1 MVVFQALTWE
11 SRDTD
16 DEHMISIFGKT
27 EDGKSVCLTTA
38 FTPYFFVKLP
48 ENINTPKIRRIYE
61 IIDQQCKDSLVAYTV
76 VKSKDVWGFQNNQ
89 EFPFM
94 KISFKHLQARRL
106 VDSFLRKPLDRT
118 PELFDIFGVRNVK
131 VYESNLDP
139 VLRLMHRTGIQSTGW
154 LDTGDKCIRSH
165 LANVDMDLF
174 SNDWTT
180 LKPVA
185 RDDIAPFVVA
195 SVDIECYSKSR
206 KFPDANNTDDV
217 CFQIAIS
224 LCKFGSDEPYDKTC
238 LCYKK
243 TDSNLE
249 GCNILSYPTEK
260 EMLEAFQKYLHQKD
274 VDIITGWNI
283 FGFDMEYIYKRAQI
297 NRCHY
302 DFFNLGKLKDTESE
316 LTIKKL
322 SSSALGDNLLKLLP
336 MSGRFIFDLFH
347 EIKKGY
353 KLDSYKLDN
362 VSKLYLGDQ
371 KIDMTPKE
379 MFFRYEEEDPVK
391 LREVAEYCI
400 KDTLLPHR
408 LMKKL
413 CTLLN
418 LVEMAKAT
426 WVPVPFLVERGQQI
440 KVFSQLTKKAR
451 ELGFMVPTIRYGAIP
466 EEPYEGATVLEAQ
479 KGAYYTPITA
489 LDFESLYPSIMM
501 AHNLCYSSYVMDEKR
516 YGNVPGITYE
526 TFKIADRTYKFAQ
539 DVPSLLPAILLELKQ
554 FRKQAKKDM
563 AAATGFMKEVY
574 NGKQLAYKISM
585 NSVYGFTGAGKG
597 ILPCVPIASTTTSKG
612 RAMIEETK
620 NYVEKHFPGSKVR
633 YGDSVTPDTPL
644 LIRQNGEV
652 KTTRIDSLVDVYEL
666 RDDGKEIA
674 EIDAEVWTES
684 GFTPIQQIVRHKTT
698 KNIHRVLTHTGVVDV
713 TEDHSLLLKN
723 KEMIKPSEVCL
734 GTELLHGNSV
744 EAFGESDTSVT
755 PEEAKVMGFFFGDGS
770 CGHYDGK
777 YTWALNNSNMKY
789 LEEMKSLCPFE
800 TRVYDTIESS
810 GVYKLNAVG
819 DVKSISTKYR
829 SLFYNQHKEKVVP
842 PCILGAPLSV
852 VKSFWEG
859 YYMADGDKDVHGY
872 TRMDIKGK
880 EGSMGM
886 YIIGRRLGY
895 NVSVNTRSDKP
906 DVFRQTWTT
915 SSQRKNPIAIKKLE
929 LVGETNGYVYD
940 LTTGSHHFHVGPG
953 ELVVHNT
960 DSVMVEFDVGDRK
973 GEEAIA
979 YSWEVGERAAEECS
993 ALFKKPNNLELE
1005 KVYWPYFLYSKK
1017 RYAAKLWTKGK
1028 DDKMHMDYIDV
1039 KGLQLVRRDNTPHV
1053 REVCKEL
1060 LDVVLTSSD
1069 PGPPKELAK
1078 ERAIELLSGD
1088 VPNEK
1093 LVLSQSLADTYKV
1106 AGKNVSV
1113 TSSESVNINQSHV
1126 QVVTKMRQRKP
1137 GSEPQSGDR
1146 VPYLL
1151 TKTENAKA
1159 KAYEKAEDPKYV
1171 EEHGVPVDYHYY
1183 FLNKFL
1189 NPVCDLLDPLY
1200 ENVKEEIFG
1209 EIINQHKPPK
1219 PKREPALSTMKKDDL
1234 IAECKRRGLEETGT
1248 LVVLRARLK
1257 EARQGS
1263 VEDIFKNYEL
1273 KQSKDE
1279 SSREDYAD
1287 S

>member
-16 DEHMISIFGKT
+16 DEHLISIFGKT
-27 EDGKSVCLTTA
+27 EDGKSVCLTTS
-38 FTPYFFVKLP
+38 FTPYFFIKLP
-48 ENINTPKIRRIYE
+48 PNIDAGKIQRIYNILDE
-61 IIDQQCKDSLVAYTV
+61 KCKDSLVAYSV
-76 VKSKDVWGFQNNQ
+76 MKSKDVWGFQNSE
-89 EFPFM
+89 EFAFM
-94 KISFKHLQARRL
+94 KVTFKHLQARRF
-106 VDSFLRKPLDRT
+106 VDSFLRKPLNQT
-118 PELFDIFGVRNVK
+118 PELFSIFGVRNVK

-139 VLRLMHRTGIQSTGW
+139 VLRLMHRTEIQSTGW
-154 LDTGDKCIRSH
+154 LDTGSHCIRSH
-165 LANVDMDLF
+165 FAHVDIDLF
-174 SNDWTT
+174 CNDWSS

-185 RDDIAPFVVA
+185 RDDVAPFVVA
-195 SVDIECYSKSR
+195 SVDIECNSSTG
-206 KFPDANNTDDV
+206 KFPDADIPGDA

-224 LCKFGSDEPYDKTC
+224 LCTFGSDEPYDKTC

-249 GCNILSYPTEK
+249 GCDIRSYATER
-260 EMLEAFQKYLHQKD
+260 EMLEAFQKYIHTKD
-274 VDIITGWNI
+274 IDIITGWNI

-316 LTIKKL
+316 LVIKKL

-336 MSGRFIFDLFH
+336 MSGRFIFDMFH
-347 EIKKGY
+347 EVKKGY

-371 KIDMTPKE
+371 KIDMAPKE
-379 MFFRYEEEDPVK
+379 MFARYREEDPVK

-400 KDTLLPHR
+400 KDTLLPHK

-426 WVPVPFLVERGQQI
+426 WVPATFLVERGQQI

-489 LDFESLYPSIMM
+489 LDFEALYPSIMM
-501 AHNLCYSSYVMDEKR
+501 AHNLCYSSYVMDEKK

-526 TFKIADRTYKFAQ
+526 TFNIGDRTYKFAQ
-539 DVPSLLPAILLELKQ
+539 DVPSLLPSILLELKQ
-554 FRKQAKKDM
+554 FRKQAKRDM
-563 AAATGFMKEVY
+563 ANATGFMKEVY

-612 RAMIEETK
+612 RSMIEETK
-620 NYVEKHFPGSKVR
+620 NYVEANFPGAKVR
-633 YGDSVTPDTPL
+633 YGD
-644 LIRQNGEV
+644 
-652 KTTRIDSLVDVYEL
+652 
-666 RDDGKEIA
+666 
-674 EIDAEVWTES
+674 
-684 GFTPIQQIVRHKTT
+684 
-698 KNIHRVLTHTGVVDV
+698 
-713 TEDHSLLLKN
+713 
-723 KEMIKPSEVCL
+723 
-734 GTELLHGNSV
+734 
-744 EAFGESDTSVT
+744 
-755 PEEAKVMGFFFGDGS
+755 
-770 CGHYDGK
+770 
-777 YTWALNNSNMKY
+777 
-789 LEEMKSLCPFE
+789 
-800 TRVYDTIESS
+800 
-810 GVYKLNAVG
+810 
-819 DVKSISTKYR
+819 
-829 SLFYNQHKEKVVP
+829 
-842 PCILGAPLSV
+842 
-852 VKSFWEG
+852 
-859 YYMADGDKDVHGY
+859 
-872 TRMDIKGK
+872 
-880 EGSMGM
+880 
-886 YIIGRRLGY
+886 
-895 NVSVNTRSDKP
+895 
-906 DVFRQTWTT
+906 
-915 SSQRKNPIAIKKLE
+915 
-929 LVGETNGYVYD
+929 
-940 LTTGSHHFHVGPG
+940 
-953 ELVVHNT
+953 T
-960 DSVMVEFDVGDRK
+960 DSVMVEFDVGDLK

-979 YSWEVGERAAEECS
+979 YSWKVGERAAEECS

-1028 DDKMHMDYIDV
+1028 DDKMHMDYIDI
-1039 KGLQLVRRDNTPHV
+1039 KGLQVVRRDNTPHV

-1088 VPNEK
+1088 VPNDK
-1093 LVLSQSLADTYKV
+1093 LILSQGLSDSYKV
-1106 AGKNVSV
+1106 GGKSVSV
-1113 TSSESVNINQSHV
+1113 TSPESVNINQSHV
-1126 QVVTKMRQRKP
+1126 QVVMKMRQRKP

-1151 TKTENAKA
+1151 TKTEDSKA

-1209 EIINQHKPPK
+1209 EIINQHKPVKPPK
-1219 PKREPALSTMKKDDL
+1219 LPSLSGMKKDEL
-1234 IAECKRRGLEETGT
+1234 VAECKRLGLEETGT
-1248 LVVLRARLK
+1248 LAILKSRLK
-1257 EARQGS
+1257 DARMKKEES
-1263 VEDIFKNYEL
+1263 VEDLFKNYEL
-1273 KQSKDE
+1273 TQSKDE
-1279 SSREDYAD
+1279 S
-1287 S
+1287 